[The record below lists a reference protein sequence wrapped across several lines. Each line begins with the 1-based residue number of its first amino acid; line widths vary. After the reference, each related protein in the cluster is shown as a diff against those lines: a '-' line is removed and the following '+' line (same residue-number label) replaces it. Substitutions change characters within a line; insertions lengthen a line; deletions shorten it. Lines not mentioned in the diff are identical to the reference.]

1 METFTLGIV
10 FFTMIVITLVTVI
23 MFAKSKLVSTGDVN
37 ITINGEKTVFGHPEF
52 SSLNFWFLK

>member
-23 MFAKSKLVSTGDVN
+23 MFAKNKLVSTGDVN
-37 ITINGEKTVFGHPEF
+37 ITINGEKLLVFQPVA
-52 SSLNFWFLK
+52 SCSKL